1 MCGTPPVRGCVP
13 GCMCVVDMEK
23 HLWLLLGRV
32 DGRRSDWETS
42 TTGSHEHQ
50 PKSKEAERR
59 TRETGQDW
67 KGGQNLQEEKEAV
80 LRSRVQMVVITRTGA
95 VGVAGED
102 EEQMAE
108 MLRGMVTTASVLLS
122 QKEGDV
128 G

>member
-1 MCGTPPVRGCVP
+1 
-13 GCMCVVDMEK
+13 
-23 HLWLLLGRV
+23 
-32 DGRRSDWETS
+32 
-42 TTGSHEHQ
+42 
-50 PKSKEAERR
+50 
-59 TRETGQDW
+59 
-67 KGGQNLQEEKEAV
+67 
-80 LRSRVQMVVITRTGA
+80 MVAITRTGA